1 MRTNLVHSGA
11 EELSYEIRE
20 IVEFGMQVKAL
31 GVDIIWENIGDPVA
45 KGEKIPAWIKELIAK
60 ALTDDKTFAY
70 SPTKGLLETR
80 QFLSN
85 YRKEAGDGALDP
97 DYQWAMVGEPGRD
110 YLWILSRE
118 PSMDRALFEQLKA
131 KAEGMGYDLFKVT
144 EQPKAW
150 PEFASASRTKNYLN
164 CPRKVCLRQ
173 ELHFYEEGK
182 SW

>member
-1 MRTNLVHSGA
+1 MRTNIVASGA
-11 EELSYEIRE
+11 DELSYEIRE

-85 YRKEAGDGALDP
+85 YRKEAGDGVLDP
-97 DYQWAMVGEPGRD
+97 ED
-110 YLWILSRE
+110 ILFFNGLGDAVSKVYTNLNENARVIG
-118 PSMDRALFEQLKA
+118 PSPA
-131 KAEGMGYDLFKVT
+131 YPT
-144 EQPKAW
+144 HNP
-150 PEFASASRTKNYLN
+150 
-164 CPRKVCLRQ
+164 
-173 ELHFYEEGK
+173 
-182 SW
+182 